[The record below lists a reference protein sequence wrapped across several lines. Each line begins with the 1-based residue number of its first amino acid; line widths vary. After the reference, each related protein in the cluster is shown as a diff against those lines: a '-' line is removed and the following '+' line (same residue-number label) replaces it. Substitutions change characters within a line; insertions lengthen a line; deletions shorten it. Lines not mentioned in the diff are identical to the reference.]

1 MLKRVAVTL
10 IGLLLL
16 SGVAS
21 AQLQPF
27 NYWVPPSACTS
38 SVSGNSTGTNGQTT
52 AGTSGTPVVQ
62 ASTSASGTNTHT
74 YICNISPPVS
84 LTNTSGNR
92 IVILDAVF
100 VYGVQT
106 TVLGT
111 QANVL
116 ASGTFNGSTVFSTI
130 SYPIAVGSETP
141 STVAPVRADTGTMV
155 ITPVVASFNTSTT
168 TAGSFYTVT
177 FRPATPISWNV
188 DMKQLLLTV
197 TLLNTATS
205 ATITNS
211 PGVLVH
217 IRSN

>member
-1 MLKRVAVTL
+1 MKRFALAL
-10 IGLLLL
+10 IVLVLFVG
-16 SGVAS
+16 SHPH

-27 NYWVPPSACTS
+27 NYWVPPTACVS

-62 ASTSASGTNTHT
+62 AQTSASGTNTHT

-84 LTNTSGNR
+84 LANTSGNR
-92 IVILDAVF
+92 IQVLDAVF

-106 TVLGT
+106 TILGT

-116 ASGTFNGSTVFSTI
+116 ASGTFNGSVVFSTI
-130 SYPIAVGSETP
+130 SYPIAIANETP

-168 TAGSFYTVT
+168 TAGAFYTVT
-177 FRPATPISWNV
+177 FRPATPIQWNV
-188 DMKQLLLTV
+188 DMKQLLMTV

-205 ATITNS
+205 ATVTNS
-211 PGVLVH
+211 PGILVH